1 MFNKDVNGVL
11 TLIALSIVA
20 DKRILSS
27 EITAFIKNA
36 QLIDKKLKNDSPITE
51 AKLLAWFENN
61 RVTLRDKVSLG
72 PVGFEHWFKTVLA
85 DISDFEDK
93 SFIMDLIEKISQAD
107 GEVHISE
114 KALLALV
121 GRYIPH

>member
-1 MFNKDVNGVL
+1 MFNKNVNGVL

-20 DKRILSS
+20 DKRILAS

-72 PVGFEHWFKTVLA
+72 PVGFERWFKSVLA

-114 KALLALV
+114 RALLALV

>member
-1 MFNKDVNGVL
+1 MNGVL

-20 DKRILSS
+20 DKRILAS

-72 PVGFEHWFKTVLA
+72 PVGFERWFKSVLA

-114 KALLALV
+114 RALLALV